1 MTYRCGKPG
10 RRRIATLPMTL
21 ALLAPVLAH
30 NNLSGEIPPKLGD
43 LAGLERLWL
52 EKNRLTGRFRPKWV
66 G

>member
-1 MTYRCGKPG
+1 
-10 RRRIATLPMTL
+10 MTL